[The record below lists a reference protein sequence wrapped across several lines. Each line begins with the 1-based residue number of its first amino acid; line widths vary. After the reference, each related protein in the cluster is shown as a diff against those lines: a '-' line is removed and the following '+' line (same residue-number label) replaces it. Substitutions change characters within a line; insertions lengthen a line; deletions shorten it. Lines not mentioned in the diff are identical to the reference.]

1 MIKTLS
7 PEIIEN
13 KVILIRLDLNVP
25 LKDGHV
31 LEDTR
36 IVESLPTLHYLLKNK
51 AQRIHILTHLGRPK
65 GEIIPDLSA
74 KHLID
79 ELESKL
85 GEAVEFRDDY
95 SAGESRVQLHEN
107 TRFRKE
113 EKKGDQEAFA
123 QEILDGTEA
132 EIFINDGFAVSHRAQ
147 TSVVGFAGKIP
158 CYAGF
163 LLQKEIEA
171 LAPFLTDEKIPGLVL
186 VSGGAKME
194 TKVPVLKH
202 FAKIADHILV
212 GGALSNTF
220 QVAQGY
226 DVGESLYQE
235 DQVETAREV
244 LEIASTFKTG
254 FHMPIDVIC
263 ADTPD
268 STETAD
274 LPIEDVSGDAK
285 IFDIGPHSIASFS
298 EILQY
303 SNVIIWNGPL
313 GMMEKKPFARGTQA
327 IAGVIGAQTNARTI
341 LGGGDT
347 IEALRLFGLD
357 KSRFTHVSTGGG
369 AMLEFLA
376 GNELPGI
383 EILK

>member
-7 PEIIEN
+7 PEIVED

-25 LKDGHV
+25 LKDGV
-31 LEDTR
+31 VQEDTR
-36 IVESLPTLHYLLKNK
+36 IIESLPTLHYLLKNNAK
-51 AQRIHILTHLGRPK
+51 RVHILTHLGRPK
-65 GEIIPDLSA
+65 GEVVPALSA
-74 KHLID
+74 QCLVEI
-79 ELESKL
+79 LSQKL
-85 GEAVEFRDDY
+85 GEDVEFRDDY
-95 SAGESRVQLHEN
+95 SAGNARMQLHEN
-107 TRFRKE
+107 TRFRPE
-113 EKKGDQEAFA
+113 EKKGDQESFA
-123 QEILDGTEA
+123 QEILDGTGA

-147 TSVVGFAGKIP
+147 TSVIGFAGKIP

-186 VSGGAKME
+186 VAGGAKME

-220 QVAQGY
+220 QVAQGH
-226 DVGESLYQE
+226 DVGESMYEE
-235 DQVETAREV
+235 DFVETAREV
-244 LEIASTFKTG
+244 LEIANTFKTG
-254 FHMPIDVIC
+254 FHSPIDVIC
-263 ADTPD
+263 ADD
-268 STETAD
+268 IKSENTAD
-274 LPIEDVSGDAK
+274 LPLEDVCGDAK

-298 EILQY
+298 EILQHA
-303 SNVIIWNGPL
+303 NVIIWNGPL
-313 GMMEKKPFARGTQA
+313 GVIEKKNFAKGTQA
-327 IAGVIGAQTNARTI
+327 IAGVIGSQTDKRTI

-376 GNELPGI
+376 GNQLPGI
-383 EILK
+383 EILA